1 MKLTFLHFLLALAP
15 FVLGKVGDACNY
27 DGIKG
32 TCIHTKDCRN
42 SFTITNLCPDDPA
55 DVKCCLT
62 KQCEDA
68 AGNGGVCLNNP
79 KTAATSCDGTFVK
92 NRCPGPKDVQ
102 CCVFDAPP
110 KTPASRNVAVYFWI
124 NAFIPLHFEDVT
136 KPWPKHPGKTMI
148 EGLTTFLPVFGG
160 CFVGDQRGFSS
171 DDKATARMHS
181 RAWVQIGPD
190 MGSKGYKMQQQHF
203 CSPTTKVDC
212 DDGSIKDE
220 GTAGNEGMKFTEV
233 AGGSANRVSLKLK
246 AGAGNPLVPGAPKI
260 DYEGVLTIDRV
271 KKFVEFSGKVD
282 DFPSF
287 EAYAMIDGKGPY
299 KIKQLGPAPGSD
311 PTSLA
316 TWNGV
321 DRPFSGRVSF

>member
-1 MKLTFLHFLLALAP
+1 MAFGYEEDPKNLHKAVNAAKAISQRTLVSANRATTQSKIIAKTRP
-15 FVLGKVGDACNY
+15 K
-27 DGIKG
+27 
-32 TCIHTKDCRN
+32 TKSKIPLD
-42 SFTITNLCPDDPA
+42 TAHD
-55 DVKCCLT
+55 T
-62 KQCEDA
+62 KQAWIGKISEA
-68 AGNGGVCLNNP
+68 LSPNP
-79 KTAATSCDGTFVK
+79 LI
-92 NRCPGPKDVQ
+92 
-102 CCVFDAPP
+102 
-110 KTPASRNVAVYFWI
+110 WM
-124 NAFIPLHFEDVT
+124 NAFIPLHFVDVT

-148 EGLTTFLPVFGG
+148 EGLATFLPVFGG
-160 CFVGDQRGFSS
+160 CFLGDQRGFSS
-171 DDKATARMHS
+171 DNKATARMHS
-181 RAWVQIGPD
+181 RAWVQSGPD

-212 DDGSIKDE
+212 DDDSVKDE
-220 GTAGNEGMKFTEV
+220 GTAGIEGMKFTEV

-287 EAYAMIDGKGPY
+287 EAYVMIDGKGTY
-299 KIKQLGPAPGSD
+299 KIKQLGPAPGSG

>member
-1 MKLTFLHFLLALAP
+1 
-15 FVLGKVGDACNY
+15 
-27 DGIKG
+27 
-32 TCIHTKDCRN
+32 
-42 SFTITNLCPDDPA
+42 
-55 DVKCCLT
+55 
-62 KQCEDA
+62 
-68 AGNGGVCLNNP
+68 
-79 KTAATSCDGTFVK
+79 
-92 NRCPGPKDVQ
+92 
-102 CCVFDAPP
+102 
-110 KTPASRNVAVYFWI
+110 
-124 NAFIPLHFEDVT
+124 
-136 KPWPKHPGKTMI
+136 MI

-160 CFVGDQRGFSS
+160 CFLGDQRSFSS

-212 DDGSIKDE
+212 DDGSVKDE

-260 DYEGVLTIDRV
+260 DYEGTLTIDRV
-271 KKFVEFSGKVD
+271 NKFVEFSGKVD

-287 EAYAMIDGKGPY
+287 EAYVMIDGKGPY